1 MKKVGD
7 ERLKLQLIK
16 NFKIAFL
23 VENAVIILMLIYQS
37 FKNMDKAIS
46 ASNPIWA
53 AFMVGTMTLS
63 LLSVNVTASI
73 EDKPKRSNLK
83 LLNYFLPT
91 LVISSLFFI
100 VTMPEHILLSLLCG
114 TVIAVIISGLLMY
127 ENHYRY
133 RDN

>member
-1 MKKVGD
+1 MKKVVD

-83 LLNYFLPT
+83 LLNYFLLT
-91 LVISSLFFI
+91 FVISSLFFI

-114 TVIAVIISGLLMY
+114 TVIAVVISGLLMY

>member
-1 MKKVGD
+1 MKKVVD

-46 ASNPIWA
+46 AINPIWT

-73 EDKPKRSNLK
+73 EDKPKRSHLK
-83 LLNYFLPT
+83 LLFYFLIIFT
-91 LVISSLFFI
+91 IGSLFFM
-100 VTMPEHILLSLLCG
+100 VTMPKHILLALLCG
-114 TVIAVIISGLLMY
+114 MLIAVVVSGILIY

>member
-1 MKKVGD
+1 MKRVVD

-23 VENAVIILMLIYQS
+23 VENAVIVLMLIYQS

-46 ASNPIWA
+46 SSNPLWV
-53 AFMVGTMTLS
+53 AFIIGTMTLS
-63 LLSVNVTASI
+63 LLAVNVTASI
-73 EDKPKRSNLK
+73 EDKPKRSYLK
-83 LLNYFLPT
+83 LISYFVL
-91 LVISSLFFI
+91 IFIIGSLFFM
-100 VTMPEHILLSLLCG
+100 VAMPKHILLALLCG
-114 TVIAVIISGLLMY
+114 TVIAVIVSGLLIY

>member
-1 MKKVGD
+1 MKKVVD

-37 FKNMDKAIS
+37 FTNIDKAIS
-46 ASNPIWA
+46 SSNPIWT
-53 AFMVGTMTLS
+53 AFIVATMTLS

-83 LLNYFLPT
+83 LLSYFVL
-91 LVISSLFFI
+91 IFFIGSLFFM
-100 VTMPEHILLSLLCG
+100 VSMPKNILLALLCG
-114 TVIAVIISGLLMY
+114 TVIAVIVSGLLIY

>member
-1 MKKVGD
+1 MKKVVD

-37 FKNMDKAIS
+37 FTNMDKALS
-46 ASNPIWA
+46 TSNPIWVA
-53 AFMVGTMTLS
+53 LMVGTVTVS

-83 LLNYFLPT
+83 LLSYFVL
-91 LVISSLFFI
+91 IFIIGSLFFM
-100 VTMPEHILLSLLCG
+100 VTMPKHILLALLCG
-114 TVIAVIISGLLMY
+114 TVVAVVISGLLMY

>member
-1 MKKVGD
+1 MQGV
-7 ERLKLQLIK
+7 RF
-16 NFKIAFL
+16 NFTIY
-23 VENAVIILMLIYQS
+23 LMLIYQS

-46 ASNPIWA
+46 ANNPIWA

-83 LLNYFLPT
+83 LLNYFLLT
-91 LVISSLFFI
+91 FVISSLFFI

-114 TVIAVIISGLLMY
+114 TVIAVVISGLLMY

>member
-1 MKKVGD
+1 MKKVVD
-7 ERLKLQLIK
+7 ERLKLQLVK

-46 ASNPIWA
+46 TSNPIWI
-53 AFMVGTMTLS
+53 AFIVGTMTLS
-63 LLSVNVTASI
+63 FLSTNVTASI

-83 LLNYFLPT
+83 LLSYFVL
-91 LVISSLFFI
+91 IFIIGSLFFM
-100 VTMPEHILLSLLCG
+100 VTMPKHILLALLCG
-114 TVIAVIISGLLMY
+114 TVISVVISGLLMY

>member
-1 MKKVGD
+1 MKKVVD
-7 ERLKLQLIK
+7 ERLKLQLVK

-46 ASNPIWA
+46 ASNPVWT
-53 AFMVGTMTLS
+53 AFIVGTMTLS

-83 LLNYFLPT
+83 LLSYFVL
-91 LVISSLFFI
+91 IFIIGSLFFMVI
-100 VTMPEHILLSLLCG
+100 MPKHILLDLLCG
-114 TVIAVIISGLLMY
+114 TVIAVIVSGLLIY

>member
-1 MKKVGD
+1 MKKVVD
-7 ERLKLQLIK
+7 ERLKIQLIK

-46 ASNPIWA
+46 ASNPIWTA
-53 AFMVGTMTLS
+53 LIVGTMTLS
-63 LLSVNVTASI
+63 FLSVNVTASI

-83 LLNYFLPT
+83 LLSYFMLIFI
-91 LVISSLFFI
+91 VGSLFFMVI
-100 VTMPEHILLSLLCG
+100 LPKHILLAFLCG
-114 TVIAVIISGLLMY
+114 TVIAVFVSGLLIY

>member
-1 MKKVGD
+1 MKKIVD
-7 ERLKLQLIK
+7 ERLMLQLIQ

-23 VENAVIILMLIYQS
+23 VENAVIVLMLIYQS

-46 ASNPIWA
+46 ASNPIWT
-53 AFMVGTMTLS
+53 AFIVGTMTVS

-83 LLNYFLPT
+83 LLSYFVL
-91 LVISSLFFI
+91 IFIIGSLFFM
-100 VTMPEHILLSLLCG
+100 VTMPKHILLALLCG
-114 TVIAVIISGLLMY
+114 TVIAVIVSGLLIY
-127 ENHYRY
+127 ENYYRF

>member
-1 MKKVGD
+1 MKKIVD

-83 LLNYFLPT
+83 LLNYFLLT
-91 LVISSLFFI
+91 FVISSLFFI

-114 TVIAVIISGLLMY
+114 TVIAVVISGLLMY

>member
-1 MKKVGD
+1 MKKVVD

-83 LLNYFLPT
+83 LLFYFLIIFT
-91 LVISSLFFI
+91 IVSLFFM
-100 VTMPEHILLSLLCG
+100 VTMPKHILLALLCG
-114 TVIAVIISGLLMY
+114 MLIAVVVSGILIY

>member
-1 MKKVGD
+1 MKKVVD

-73 EDKPKRSNLK
+73 EDKPKRSHLK
-83 LLNYFLPT
+83 LLFYFLIIFT
-91 LVISSLFFI
+91 IGSLFFM
-100 VTMPEHILLSLLCG
+100 VTMPKHILLALLCG
-114 TVIAVIISGLLMY
+114 MLIAVVVSGILIY